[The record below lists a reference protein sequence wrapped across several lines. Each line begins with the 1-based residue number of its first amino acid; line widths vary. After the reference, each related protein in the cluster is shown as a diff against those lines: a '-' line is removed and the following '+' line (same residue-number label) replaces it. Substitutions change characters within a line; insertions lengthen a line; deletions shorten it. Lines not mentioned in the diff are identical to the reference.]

1 MKYIQI
7 NKNQIP
13 YVFELNLNNE
23 TYQFEVFY
31 NTVGDFFTIN
41 LFKNHLPLVHGDK
54 VVYNVPLF
62 EQFSYLGVPKVKILP
77 FDTTK
82 KNTRANYENMGEDVF
97 LYVLD

>member
-1 MKYIQI
+1 MKYINI
-7 NKNQIP
+7 NKNQVP
-13 YVFELNLNNE
+13 YVFEINLKNE
-23 TYQFEVFY
+23 TFQFEVFY

-41 LFKNHLPLVHGDK
+41 LFKNHLPIIQGEK

-62 EQFSYLGVPKVKILP
+62 EQFSHLGVPEVKILP

-82 KNTRANYENMGEDVF
+82 NSNRINYENMSEDVF